1 MLSLSEKRVSNMTT
15 AGRTFEKEMRVVVL
29 RVAADSPSG
38 AITTT
43 EAKERAHHY
52 FSPTPGDLEPNPNR
66 GGEPMYY
73 QIIGN
78 VIGSHEASSTNIY
91 HNGYAERTPD
101 GFSITQR
108 GREFLDKQRG

>member
-1 MLSLSEKRVSNMTT
+1 MLPPSEKGIPNMTT

-43 EAKERAHHY
+43 EAKERAHNY
-52 FSPTPGDLEPNPNR
+52 FSPTQGDLEPNPNR

-91 HNGYAERTPD
+91 HNEYAERTP
-101 GFSITQR
+101 GFQPYAKGKKIP
-108 GREFLDKQRG
+108 G